1 MQQPGVQI
9 TSRLA
14 GVTINALENSPCLC
28 KIGIYSQWQPS
39 GSEHISVSR
48 YFFYP
53 QLAFYSFPRKALF
66 WCPRGMRLS
75 PSVSPKFIVISLLSG
90 LTLKLVSFWDCLVLR
105 KFPLVTWNQSL
116 DDKPSAWLQTHLL
129 IDIFPDKSS
138 PSSSEHTDSF
148 IHPSIHSFIQKMLT
162 EKMLTLTLLWPGGGK
177 SPPLK
182 ELTI

>member
-14 GVTINALENSPCLC
+14 GVTINALGNSPCLC

-53 QLAFYSFPRKALF
+53 QLTFYLFPRKALF

-75 PSVSPKFIVISLLSG
+75 PSVSPKFIVTSLLFG

-105 KFPLVTWNQSL
+105 KFPLVTWNHPWMTNLRPGCRLTSSL
-116 DDKPSAWLQTHLL
+116 TSFLTSAVLLPLNIWVHPS
-129 IDIFPDKSS
+129 
-138 PSSSEHTDSF
+138 
-148 IHPSIHSFIQKMLT
+148 IHPSIRSKDAY
-162 EKMLTLTLLWPGGGK
+162 
-177 SPPLK
+177 
-182 ELTI
+182 